1 MFVVDVNGSASC
13 SSSIL
18 LFKVDRNGRNGR
30 QRMPTIVFL
39 ECRIEYRSCGGYGGG
54 GGIPQAIE
62 SVINTVDFSG
72 GGGVEWNENAN
83 TSFLIIFRSP
93 SKNNNNS

>member
-62 SVINTVDFSG
+62 SVINTVDC
-72 GGGVEWNENAN
+72 GVVMEWNENAN